1 MRRRSPASGRGSKAE
16 IDVAGQ
22 DQRAGQNREE
32 QKGDPGRSGSVLPP
46 QDGAEAVSQEDHEE
60 NGKEVS
66 GEACK
71 APEEVGDSFHDAGIS
86 LILTLA
92 LAWSLTVCALGP
104 QTAGWKHIAV
114 AGGCWCALFGFSFW
128 AARRWGVEN
137 GLLARTAFRESRV
150 AIATI
155 GFAAVL
161 FGSPALL
168 AIAPD
173 ILSVAIAGAGY
184 ADGVAVGVLRRRQAA
199 PAANEA
205 GGTSG

>member
-1 MRRRSPASGRGSKAE
+1 MFA
-16 IDVAGQ
+16 
-22 DQRAGQNREE
+22 
-32 QKGDPGRSGSVLPP
+32 P
-46 QDGAEAVSQEDHEE
+46 QDGAEPVSQEAHEE
-60 NGKEVS
+60 KGKEVS
-66 GEACK
+66 GNACK
-71 APEEVGDSFHDAGIS
+71 APEEVGDAIHDAGIS

-137 GLLARTAFRESRV
+137 GLLARTAFRESRL

-155 GFAAVL
+155 GFAAVV
-161 FGSPALL
+161 FGSPVLL

-173 ILSVAIAGAGY
+173 ILAVAIAGAGY
-184 ADGVAVGVLRRRQAA
+184 ADGMALGNWRGRIAHDRLAGRQLGADRQ
-199 PAANEA
+199 
-205 GGTSG
+205 